1 MKALSIV
8 SALFV
13 GGLASITTLSAQEG
27 YREPLPQRGALVDGK
42 TIVKTNPI
50 SDIFGFYNLSGER
63 ILSKRFS
70 VELGLGFS
78 PLSRRIYEAQKF
90 SNFVTLNFED
100 YEGKTKAYGLSLG
113 AKLYVSKTGY
123 GHGFYFR
130 SDLSYGAAKSY
141 GSQSILLK
149 SLNVA
154 NIERVNTRRSSSI
167 GLGIGAQ
174 WLIGKRRNIVLD
186 WNILNIHRTL
196 SFKDRSVYTL
206 YGNKPFSIE
215 DSGEIARVMTAQRL
229 GVFGVVLLPFIGQLE
244 PAEPYQNGQ
253 VLRETMGVA
262 HNISYSMNLSIGFR
276 F

>member
-70 VELGLGFS
+70 VELDVS
-78 PLSRRIYEAQKF
+78 VAPSSRIAYEVQKF
-90 SNFVTLNFED
+90 SNFTIFNFED
-100 YEGKTKAYGLSLG
+100 YEGKTKGCRLSLG
-113 AKLYVSKTGY
+113 GRLYVSKTGY

-130 SDLSYGAAKSY
+130 TALSYGAMTSY
-141 GSQSILLK
+141 GTQDFLLK

-154 NIERVNTRRSSSI
+154 NIERKDKTSSSTL
-167 GLGIGAQ
+167 GLGIGVQ
-174 WLIGKRRNIVLD
+174 WLIGKHRNIVLD
-186 WNILNIHRTL
+186 WNIFNVGRVL

-215 DSGEIARVMTAQRL
+215 DSGEIYRTMTLQRSGFL
-229 GVFGVVLLPFIGQLE
+229 GAIFLPFIDKFG
-244 PAEPYQNGQ
+244 PKEPYQNGQ
-253 VLRETMGVA
+253 VLTDAQKPMGRV
-262 HNISYSMNLSIGFR
+262 SYSTNLSIGFR